1 MNLYT
6 VADGLFG
13 THVTW
18 TEIEEDMQREL
29 DTVAT
34 FGPNKTAKDIGE
46 GNGAP
51 LDHPR
56 STDAKGVISFVQGF
70 HEEVRPPLGGRPG
83 DLMTSHGFQSVTA
96 TGPMRQSLGP
106 SNIDEARNCKVLSN
120 A

>member
-1 MNLYT
+1 MSMNLYT

-46 GNGAP
+46 GNVSECVGSK
-51 LDHPR
+51 LL
-56 STDAKGVISFVQGF
+56 FC
-70 HEEVRPPLGGRPG
+70 RPIFYL
-83 DLMTSHGFQSVTA
+83 FAQ
-96 TGPMRQSLGP
+96 
-106 SNIDEARNCKVLSN
+106 
-120 A
+120 